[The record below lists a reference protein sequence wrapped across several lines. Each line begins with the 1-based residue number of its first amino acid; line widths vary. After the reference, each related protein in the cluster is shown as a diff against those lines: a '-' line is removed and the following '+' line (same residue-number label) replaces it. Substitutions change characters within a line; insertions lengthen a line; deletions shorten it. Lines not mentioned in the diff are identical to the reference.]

1 MEHDKTLK
9 LYHHY
14 MSVCAAKVR
23 IALAEKGLLWH
34 GELLD
39 LSAGDQFAPEYL
51 QLNPKA
57 VVPTLVHDGNVIVE
71 SNIILEYL
79 DDVFADPPLRPRHAH
94 ECARMRLLLMRLDNG
109 SDGIHHDISV
119 ITYGAAYRLQ
129 LLDRVSSRDR
139 QAIDAEID
147 RSMNANSKRW
157 LQETVHEGT
166 AAESFKNAIYNMDI
180 LLHDFETLLMRS
192 EWLCGSDY
200 SLADIA
206 YTSYMT
212 RLEML
217 NFQGMWSERPHVSS
231 WYERLKNRPSYQKG
245 ILDWLNPGAVKAL
258 DEGGRAAWPAVRKL
272 LTS

>member
-1 MEHDKTLK
+1 MLK

-23 IALAEKGLLWH
+23 ICLAEKGLHWE
-34 GELLD
+34 GQLLD
-39 LSAGDQFAPEYL
+39 LAAGDQFDAGYL
-51 QLNPKA
+51 DLNPKA
-57 VVPTLVHDGNVIVE
+57 VVPTLVHGDHVIIE
-71 SNIILEYL
+71 SNVILEYL
-79 DDVFADPPLRPRHAH
+79 DDVFPDPPLRPRPAH
-94 ECARMRLLLMRLDNG
+94 ERARMRLLLMRLDSG

-129 LLDRVSSRDR
+129 LLGRAGNRDR

-166 AAESFKNAIYNMDI
+166 QAASFKKAVRNMDA
-180 LLHDFETLLMRS
+180 LLGDFENMLTRS
-192 EWLCGSDY
+192 EWLCGADY
-200 SLADIA
+200 SLADLA

-217 NFQGMWSERPHVSS
+217 NFQGMWSERPGVRS
-231 WYERLKNRPSYQKG
+231 WYERQKSRPSYQNG
-245 ILDWLNPGAVKAL
+245 ILDWLNPDAVKVL
-258 DEGGRAAWPAVRKL
+258 DEGGRDSWPMVGQI

>member
-1 MEHDKTLK
+1 MSGPALK

-23 IALAEKGLLWH
+23 ICLAEKGLCWE

-39 LSAGDQFAPEYL
+39 LAAGDQFRPEYIA
-51 QLNPKA
+51 LNSKA
-57 VVPTLVHDGNVIVE
+57 VVPTLVHGNQVITE
-71 SNIILEYL
+71 SNVILEYL
-79 DDVFADPPLRPRHAH
+79 DDAFPEPVLRPRTAH
-94 ECARMRLLLMRLDNG
+94 GRARMRLLLMRLDSG

-129 LLDRVSSRDR
+129 LLERVGNRDTE
-139 QAIDAEID
+139 AIDAEID

-166 AAESFKNAIYNMDI
+166 EAESFKKAICNMDA
-180 LLHDFETLLMRS
+180 LLGDFETMLMRS
-192 EWLCGSDY
+192 DWLCGPDY
-200 SLADIA
+200 SLADLA

-217 NFQGMWSERPHVSS
+217 NFQGMWSERPRVRS
-231 WYERLKNRPSYQKG
+231 WYERLKDRSSYRNG
-245 ILDWLNPGAVKAL
+245 ILDWLNPDAVKVL
-258 DEGGRAAWPAVRKL
+258 DEGGRAAWPKVRKI
-272 LTS
+272 LTF